1 MSIQVLHPPN
11 WLPPVGYA
19 NGISVAAGRIVFI
32 AGQVGWDA
40 DQHFQSEDLVP
51 QFEQALKNILAILAE
66 AGGKPSHI
74 CRLTA
79 FCIDKP
85 AYIAGRREFK
95 PCLRRKGLRSSAV
108 PARRRRLGDN
118 WPTQSWCAWAGPA
131 SARAGRSLVTS
142 SRRLIARQRTP
153 CRQAGTAGNSCL
165 SVPSEAKRLSC
176 RMSRA

>member
-19 NGISVAAGRIVFI
+19 NGVSVAAGRIVFI

-85 AYIAGRREFK
+85 AYIAGRRELGRIWKLLIGDHYPAMSMIFVADLLDTPAK
-95 PCLRRKGLRSSAV
+95 IELEATAVISA
-108 PARRRRLGDN
+108 
-118 WPTQSWCAWAGPA
+118 
-131 SARAGRSLVTS
+131 
-142 SRRLIARQRTP
+142 
-153 CRQAGTAGNSCL
+153 
-165 SVPSEAKRLSC
+165 
-176 RMSRA
+176 

>member
-19 NGISVAAGRIVFI
+19 NGVSVAAGRIVFI

-85 AYIAGRREFK
+85 AYLAGRRELGRIWKLLIGNHYPAMSMIFVADLLDAPAK
-95 PCLRRKGLRSSAV
+95 IELEATAV
-108 PARRRRLGDN
+108 IFA
-118 WPTQSWCAWAGPA
+118 
-131 SARAGRSLVTS
+131 
-142 SRRLIARQRTP
+142 
-153 CRQAGTAGNSCL
+153 
-165 SVPSEAKRLSC
+165 
-176 RMSRA
+176 

>member
-19 NGISVAAGRIVFI
+19 NGVSVAAGRIVFI
-32 AGQVGWDA
+32 AGQIGWDA
-40 DQHFQSEDLVP
+40 DQHFQSDDLVP

-85 AYIAGRREFK
+85 AYLAGRRELGRIWKLLIGNHYPAMSMIFVADLLDAPAK
-95 PCLRRKGLRSSAV
+95 IELEATAV
-108 PARRRRLGDN
+108 IFA
-118 WPTQSWCAWAGPA
+118 
-131 SARAGRSLVTS
+131 
-142 SRRLIARQRTP
+142 
-153 CRQAGTAGNSCL
+153 
-165 SVPSEAKRLSC
+165 
-176 RMSRA
+176 